1 MPALKASEP
10 PPTIGPS
17 SRHGGAPHR
26 SNICWL
32 QPQHALIVDES
43 VSQGIDMT
51 ERTIVVT
58 GAESGIGAA
67 CAEAFGAQGNR
78 VAILY
83 FADEH
88 AAGSIAASVREAGG
102 EATTLQAH
110 VDDEK
115 SVDAAFTAVEQLWGR
130 ADVLVNSAGLNMRGV
145 PVRTMELDQWRRLID
160 TDLTGAF
167 LASRRFLIGRG
178 DETADAAII
187 HISSIHAYAVRAGGA
202 DYCSA
207 KGGLS
212 NLVETLAIE
221 EAGRGIRVN
230 AIEPGMILTPMNA
243 RAQTDEAYR
252 RSLEQNIP
260 LGRAGT
266 PKEVADLAIFLASDR
281 ARYIT
286 GARIVIDGGLS
297 LMQAL
302 GA

>member
-1 MPALKASEP
+1 
-10 PPTIGPS
+10 
-17 SRHGGAPHR
+17 
-26 SNICWL
+26 
-32 QPQHALIVDES
+32 
-43 VSQGIDMT
+43 MT
-51 ERTIVVT
+51 KRTIVVT

-67 CAEAFGAQGNR
+67 CAAAFGAAGDR
-78 VAILY
+78 VAVLY
-83 FADEH
+83 HSDASAADSS
-88 AAGSIAASVREAGG
+88 AGAVRQAGG
-102 EATTLQAH
+102 EAMTIEAH
-110 VDDEK
+110 IDEEA
-115 SVDAAFTAVEQLWGR
+115 SVEAAFAAVEKAWGP
-130 ADVLVNSAGLNMRGV
+130 ADVLVNSAGLNMTGV
-145 PVRTMELDQWRRLID
+145 AVRDMGLQQWKRLID

-167 LASRRFLIGRG
+167 LVSRRFLTGRG
-178 DETADAAII
+178 DAKADAAII

-221 EAGRGIRVN
+221 EAPRGIRVN

-243 RAQTDEAYR
+243 RAQTDADYR
-252 RSLEQNIP
+252 HSLERNIP
-260 LGRAGT
+260 LGRAGE
-266 PKEVADLAIFLASDR
+266 PQEVADLAVFLASDK

>member
-1 MPALKASEP
+1 MA
-10 PPTIGPS
+10 
-17 SRHGGAPHR
+17 
-26 SNICWL
+26 
-32 QPQHALIVDES
+32 
-43 VSQGIDMT
+43 
-51 ERTIVVT
+51 ERTIIVT

-67 CAEAFGAQGNR
+67 CAAGFGKLGDR

-83 FADEH
+83 YADRD
-88 AAGSIAASVREAGG
+88 AAETTATAVRAGG
-102 EATTLQAH
+102 GNALTVQAH
-110 VDDEK
+110 VDDEA
-115 SVDAAFTAVEQLWGR
+115 SVAAAFAHVESTWGP
-130 ADVLVNSAGLNMRGV
+130 ADVLVNSAGLNMSGV
-145 PVRTMELDQWRRLID
+145 TVRAMTLDQWRRLLD

-167 LASRRFLIGRG
+167 LTSRRFLTGRG
-178 DETADAAII
+178 TATSDAAII

-202 DYCSA
+202 DYCAA

-221 EAGRGIRVN
+221 EAPNGVRVN

-243 RAQTDEAYR
+243 RAQQDDAYR
-252 RSLEQNIP
+252 QTLEKNIP
-260 LGRAGT
+260 LGRAGK
-266 PKEVADLAIFLASDR
+266 PEEVADLAVFLASAH